1 MVALSWADRLARLP
15 LPEEQVV
22 EGLARALYMTHRR
35 EPAPTWEKANDAS
48 REWVRAQARNAL
60 MHLRSLTRRAK

>member
-15 LPEEQVV
+15 LSDEEVV

-35 EPAPTWEKANDAS
+35 EPAPTWENAS
-48 REWVRAQARNAL
+48 DGSRDWVRAQARAGL
-60 MHLRSLTRRAK
+60 AYLRSLTRSAK